1 MAGAVQSEK
10 LLAAKFAAVLPHLD
24 ERQRR
29 LVLGA
34 EARSLGHGGIKA
46 VAAAAGTSAVTVS
59 KGVAE
64 LESGDEPLGRTRRP
78 GGGRKPVTD
87 TDPGV
92 TAALLALVEPT
103 SRGDPESPLRWTTKS
118 VRRLAEAMSA
128 AGHKVSPPTV
138 AKLLKAEGFQPAGQC
153 QDGRGRGASGPRRPV
168 RLPQRP
174 SHGPPRHRRPG
185 DQRGHQEEGT
195 GRGLQ
200 ERWPGVAAQRHARA
214 GQGPRLHRPHAGQ
227 GHPVRGLR
235 RGRQHRVGVG
245 GLRPRHGRLRGEHHR
260 TWWREAGKTLHPNA
274 TRL

>member
-10 LLAAKFAAVLPHLD
+10 MLAAKFAAVLPHLD

-34 EARSLGHGGIKA
+34 EARALGHGGIKV

-59 KGVAE
+59 RGVAE
-64 LESGDEPLGRTRRP
+64 LESGDEPLRRTRRP
-78 GGGRKPVTD
+78 GGGRKSVTE

-92 TAALLALVEPT
+92 IATLLSLVEPS

-118 VRRLAEAMSA
+118 VRRLSESMSA

-138 AKLLKAEGFQPAGQC
+138 AKLLKAQGFSLQANVKTVEGADHPDRDAQFAYLNDQ
-153 QDGRGRGASGPRRPV
+153 RH
-168 RLPQRP
+168 RP
-174 SHGPPRHRRPG
+174 SRHRRPG

-200 ERWPGVAAQRHARA
+200 EQGPGVAARRASRSRSRCTTSSTPNWARPTRTGCTTSAPTPA
-214 GQGPRLHRPHAGQ
+214 GCRWAPTTT
-227 GHPVRGLR
+227 R
-235 RGRQHRVGVG
+235 RRSR
-245 GLRPRHGRLRGEHHR
+245 
-260 TWWREAGKTLHPNA
+260 
-274 TRL
+274 